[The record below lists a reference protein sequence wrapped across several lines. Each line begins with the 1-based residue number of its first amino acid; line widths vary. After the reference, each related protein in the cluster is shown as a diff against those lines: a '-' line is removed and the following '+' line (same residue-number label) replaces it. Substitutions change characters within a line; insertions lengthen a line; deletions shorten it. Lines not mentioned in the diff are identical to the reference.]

1 MSPKQ
6 RLLQV
11 IEQAPDQVI
20 EFLLHL
26 LDLSEVQT
34 PAPETS
40 PTLDSNPFKIMDG
53 VMVLPGQNPLPSVDW
68 VSLIREE
75 RLITLMSNENSF

>member
-40 PTLDSNPFKIMDG
+40 PTLDSNPFKI
-53 VMVLPGQNPLPSVDW
+53 
-68 VSLIREE
+68 
-75 RLITLMSNENSF
+75 